1 MAHRAIVVGCDAY
14 PELNGGELSGAVA
27 DAMAVRDWL
36 LGGGAYARVAPERL
50 TFLVSVSESG
60 ARPPGGIVTGRAS
73 RKEFAAAV
81 SAAVADQDAGERDR
95 LYVYLAGH
103 GFGTDPN
110 NPALSNDAF
119 AFADFSRDDPGSNAV
134 AVPDLVKRLS
144 QSWFGD
150 LVVIL
155 DACRNFPFTA
165 AFQPAGLGFDPER
178 PAGRGYEP
186 RLHLLQSTLIGR
198 VAAGTRSAD
207 TGQVRGDFTTA
218 LLSGL
223 AGDGA
228 AKTFDESEARYV
240 VRWSD
245 LTAYVEAAVPRQ
257 RPRGTGQGD
266 LILATFP
273 DGYFN
278 PVTLTVAVNPEEVG
292 QASDLTVKISY
303 VDPAR
308 YDDPTEEAVGPV
320 PVTFCVPPRR
330 QRVHARSG
338 DSWGKKSFDVYAD
351 AAVIVPVERGG
362 PPRVGFEDAV
372 IFRGVLGPVGR
383 GGHVGELMVRPADPA
398 AVVRILDGG
407 GRNVLS
413 SVGPLSGRLPPGS
426 YTALLVGA
434 GGRRHTEPA
443 EVEAGT
449 VTILELPGWA
459 DPGWAAGPAG
469 RFGAEPPGELRR
481 ASPNAA
487 LAWLVRS
494 GRFPLPRGLTHLV
507 PGTFPLAIAG
517 RWDPPELHGVRSR
530 DAGFT
535 AGRPKTGPSTS
546 LVAEELLADIDLL
559 PAAGWTPPD
568 GGSWWGAVVPDT
580 AGRGWPAVG
589 QVRGYPGAGQVPDTA
604 GDRPARERGGW
615 ITVRLG
621 DHTLTVPRLPG
632 ASTVVALGD
641 KTTVAVYD
649 QAVLD
654 SPRHLAL
661 LDRAQQLL
669 AAGDRESAAEVLAVL
684 GEARQAGYAAAALA
698 RAAGGQSAWHGL
710 AAAVTPADAA
720 GLLGDGPWAAFV
732 DRPPGL
738 PPASGE
744 LAPVPG

>member
-14 PELNGGELSGAVA
+14 PELNGADLSGAVA
-27 DAMAVRDWL
+27 DAIAVRDWL
-36 LGGGAYARVAPERL
+36 LSAGAYARVAADRL
-50 TFLVSVSESG
+50 TFLVSVGESG
-60 ARPPGGIVTGRAS
+60 ARPAGGIVTGRAS

-134 AVPDLVKRLS
+134 TVPDLVKRLS

-165 AFQPAGLGFDPER
+165 PFQPAGLGFDPER
-178 PAGRGYEP
+178 PAGRAYEP

-198 VAAGTRSAD
+198 VAAGTRSAG

-218 LLSGL
+218 LLGAL

-245 LTAYVEAAVPRQ
+245 LTGYVEAAVPRQ
-257 RPRGTGQGD
+257 QPRGTGQGD
-266 LILATFP
+266 LILAAFP

-278 PVTLTVAVNPEEVG
+278 SVTLTVAVHPEELG
-292 QASDLTVKISY
+292 QASDLTVKVSY
-303 VDPAR
+303 VDPAE
-308 YDDPTEEAVGPV
+308 YDDPTHVAAGPV
-320 PVTFCVPPRR
+320 PVTFRVPPRR
-330 QRVHARSG
+330 HRVHARSG

-362 PPRVGFEDAV
+362 PLRVGFESAIV
-372 IFRGVLGPVGR
+372 LRGFGPG
-383 GGHVGELMVRPADPA
+383 GELMVRPADPA

-407 GRNVLS
+407 GHSMLS
-413 SVGPLSGRLPPGS
+413 GVGPLSGRLRPGS

-443 EVEAGT
+443 EVEANI
-449 VTILELPGWA
+449 VTSLELPGWP

-469 RFGAEPPGELRR
+469 RFGAEPPSELRR

-487 LAWLVRS
+487 LAWLVSS
-494 GRFPLPRGLTHLV
+494 GRFPLPRGVAGLV
-507 PGTFPLAIAG
+507 PGPFQLAIAS
-517 RWDPPELHGVRSR
+517 RWDPLTPYGGDHPARE
-530 DAGFT
+530 FT
-535 AGRPKTGPSTS
+535 GGSPDQGPGTSLIAAALLADTDLLPPAGRP
-546 LVAEELLADIDLL
+546 
-559 PAAGWTPPD
+559 PPG
-568 GGSWWGAVVPDT
+568 GGSWWGAVVP
-580 AGRGWPAVG
+580 
-589 QVRGYPGAGQVPDTA
+589 GAGDGPV
-604 GDRPARERGGW
+604 REQGGW

-632 ASTVVALGD
+632 ASTVVVLGD
-641 KTTVAVYD
+641 RTTVAVYD
-649 QAVLD
+649 QDVLD
-654 SPRHLAL
+654 FPRHLAL

-669 AAGDRESAAEVLAVL
+669 AVGDRESAAEILAEL
-684 GEARQAGYAAAALA
+684 GEAGQAGHAAAALA
-698 RAAGGQSAWHGL
+698 HAAGGQSAWHGL

-720 GLLGDGPWAAFV
+720 GLLGNGPWAAFV

-738 PPASGE
+738 PPGSGK
-744 LAPVPG
+744 LARTPI